1 MYVPG
6 PLTHRA
12 QLLSG
17 AAPVPK
23 FNTAV
28 KRFLESASPF
38 QGGFPDPEA
47 CLQDENWPNRYYGP
61 DEGFMSRE
69 IRRTNKIQ
77 GIAAVAIHARRA
89 HIHGSIEVVV
99 LAVANDGALH
109 IPTRG
114 IGLDEVG

>member
-1 MYVPG
+1 
-6 PLTHRA
+6 
-12 QLLSG
+12 
-17 AAPVPK
+17 
-23 FNTAV
+23 
-28 KRFLESASPF
+28 
-38 QGGFPDPEA
+38 
-47 CLQDENWPNRYYGP
+47 
-61 DEGFMSRE
+61 MSRE